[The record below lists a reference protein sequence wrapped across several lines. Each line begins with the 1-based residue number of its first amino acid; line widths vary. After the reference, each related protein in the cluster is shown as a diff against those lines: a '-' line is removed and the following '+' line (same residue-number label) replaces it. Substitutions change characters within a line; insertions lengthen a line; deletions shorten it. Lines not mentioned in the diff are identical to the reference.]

1 MLIADE
7 TIQSIY
13 LLISECFKM
22 NRKLDRQVSVLGVNF
37 AMNNTADLCHEGIAH
52 YFPSLSDKIAEKCL
66 ERYNIAVEYGE
77 TPSGKES
84 YDSPLEIIDSM
95 HESVIDF
102 QTMFMGVIDIA
113 YKNKDIQV
121 FTDLLDLLKD
131 YNNTVE
137 QVILLKDKIHAYDDM
152 QSFDAH
158 IKEHFWIL

>member
-77 TPSGKES
+77 TPSGAES

-95 HESVIDF
+95 HESVVDF

-131 YNNTVE
+131 YNNIVE
-137 QVILLKDKIHAYDDM
+137 QVILLKDKIHVYENM

>member
-37 AMNNTADLCHEGIAH
+37 AMNNTADLCHLGIAH
-52 YFPSLSDKIAEKCL
+52 YFPSLSDRIAEACL

-77 TPSGKES
+77 TPSGAES
-84 YDSPLEIIDSM
+84 YESPLEIIDSM
-95 HESVIDF
+95 HESVVDF
-102 QTMFMGVIDIA
+102 QTMFMGVVDIA

-131 YNNTVE
+131 YNNIVE
-137 QVILLKDKIHAYDDM
+137 QVILLKDKIHAYGDM